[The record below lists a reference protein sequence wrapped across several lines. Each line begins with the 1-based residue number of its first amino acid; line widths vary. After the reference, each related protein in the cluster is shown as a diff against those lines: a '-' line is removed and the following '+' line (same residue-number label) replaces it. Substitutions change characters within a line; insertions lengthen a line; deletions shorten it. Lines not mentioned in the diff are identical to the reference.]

1 MSRRSPLAV
10 IFFTVFLDLLGF
22 GILLPFTAFYI
33 RAYGGSHMTP
43 AQVATANTWLGTAYS
58 LMQFLFAPVW
68 GRLSDRVGRRPIIL
82 ISITGSFLS
91 YLLFGFARS
100 LPMLILSRA
109 LAGIMAA
116 NISTAQAYIADV
128 TTPENRTRGMGMIG
142 AAIGLGFVLG
152 PAMGYA
158 VSGPTHSGQPSPVVP
173 FLAAGLAALDLVL
186 AFFLLPESL
195 KPETQPAFGRRDL
208 GLSQLQRALS
218 HPRVGLPITLFFL
231 STLAFGAM
239 EWSLTPFLIDRF
251 QFGEKQVGE
260 LFFFLG
266 ILVALV
272 QGGLVRR
279 LAKGG
284 REPQMLVAGTLL
296 MIPGLTLIA
305 AAQTVWGLRGVLAV
319 LALGQ
324 GITSPA
330 VSSLISKS
338 TDPAEQG
345 AMLGVSQG
353 MSSLARAVGPL
364 AAGWLIRATHSSAAP
379 FPAGGVVMAL
389 AFLLSLRVM
398 AATPAKVTTD
408 R

>member
-1 MSRRSPLAV
+1 MTRRSPLAV

-33 RAYGGSHMTP
+33 RAYGGPHMTP

-82 ISITGSFLS
+82 TSVTGSFLS
-91 YLLFGFARS
+91 YMLFGFARS
-100 LPMLILSRA
+100 LPMLIVARA

-142 AAIGLGFVLG
+142 AAIGLGFVFG
-152 PAMGYA
+152 PAIGYV
-158 VSGPTHSGQPSPVVP
+158 VSGPAHHGQPSPVVP

-195 KPETQPAFGRRDL
+195 SPGAQPAFGRRDF
-208 GLSQLQRALS
+208 GLAPFQRALS
-218 HPRVGLPITLFFL
+218 HSRVGQPIMLFFL
-231 STLAFGAM
+231 STLAFGGM
-239 EWSLTPFLIDRF
+239 EWSLTPFLMDRF
-251 QFGEKQVGE
+251 RFEQRQIGE

-266 ILVALV
+266 IVIAFV

-279 LAKGG
+279 LAKGD

-296 MIPGLTLIA
+296 MIPGLALIA
-305 AAQTVWGLRGVLAV
+305 AAHTLGALQGVLAV

-338 TDPAEQG
+338 TDPADQG
-345 AMLGVSQG
+345 AVLGVSQG
-353 MSSLARAVGPL
+353 MSSLARAVGPFT
-364 AAGWLIRATHSSAAP
+364 AGALIRAYHSSAVP
-379 FPAGGVVMAL
+379 FPAGGIVMAL

-398 AATPAKVTTD
+398 ASMRNRPAV
-408 R
+408 